1 MVALIRDLDEYRRV
15 VPEIAELQDEKKDVA
30 PVNKAQTELLH
41 EEMSIR
47 MAKTPEA
54 ERYRLRWEATLET

>member
-30 PVNKAQTELLH
+30 REQSTD
-41 EEMSIR
+41 
-47 MAKTPEA
+47 
-54 ERYRLRWEATLET
+54 

>member
-1 MVALIRDLDEYRRV
+1 MWR
-15 VPEIAELQDEKKDVA
+15 
-30 PVNKAQTELLH
+30 VNKAQTELLH